1 MKKLIVAGVVVLS
14 LFVAAVFQIGAWAD
28 DPPELEPGWNLISAP
43 CTVSIAEIMEK
54 TGIKDILAYEW
65 NGEGYTQVDTL
76 RRGAGYAVNTNS
88 AIGVAGLCAGPDDT
102 QPLSIPFLSGWNL
115 MGNPYH
121 RALPFTEALGDKAD
135 QIADLIFEYKGGRYR
150 PMLKTDKITV
160 WSAVWIYAFN
170 PITLYYDFNCD
181 PMAVE
186 LVSPESATLEIG
198 GAATLKA
205 VCTIEGNN
213 GAAHDVT
220 AQSSWEMSDPAVFAA
235 TETPGVFTAVKDGVC
250 AVTARFDRFA
260 AGPVVLTVLPPAP
273 VLESLTL
280 SVSKVVLA
288 VGETASLM
296 ATGIY
301 SDGST
306 RDLTGFAVFTSSNP
320 EAGVI
325 DGAILTAAAVG
336 STDVTATAEGF
347 TSNSVHVTVSGAP
360 QYSQLGISI
369 YPATIQIHEYAVL
382 QAYVYLSSGGAV
394 DVTDQVV
401 WNFDG
406 EAGRLEDN
414 KVFYPSRLGRV
425 EFTAAFAGMTSNT
438 AALSVVEKQ
447 LIWLGLYTKQ
457 GPLKPLPC
465 PDEYDY
471 YCYNNHYIELGREG
485 QFSVIADYN
494 NYDWDWDAT
503 ARIEKWQALDESVLT
518 VDGGKVT
525 PRKTGLTGVRA
536 YMDGVWSDTAWVQVV
551 DGGTGSFLILE
562 YSNRETIVKQ
572 GGSIKIN
579 ATYYTRASADTVDPY
594 YGDGYYVE
602 DGIFNARLV
611 TDVADWLI
619 SNSQIGT
626 FNRSKALFT
635 GARPGTTNISAGY
648 DGLRSNSVE
657 LEVWQPADMSYCN
670 PEKPN
675 EAEWTDNETIAQ
687 LSTDCDRYAGTA
699 PVTVSFSALL
709 DESSFRRVF
718 DVCLDLFIYN
728 ADGELIKTFRNQN
741 CTPEPLFR
749 SAVVGFKPVFEYTAQ
764 WDRKDDAGQPVP
776 PGGYTAVARFY
787 VLYCPVLKVN
797 FTIE

>member
-1 MKKLIVAGVVVLS
+1 MKKLLVAGVIVLS
-14 LFVAAVFQIGAWAD
+14 LFIASVFQIGAWAD

-43 CTVSIAEIMEK
+43 CTVSIAAIMEK

-76 RRGAGYAVNTNS
+76 RRGTGYAVNTNS

-121 RALPFTEALGDKAD
+121 RALLFTEALGDKAD

-220 AQSSWEMSDPAVFAA
+220 AQSNWEISDPAVFAA

-260 AGPVVLTVLPPAP
+260 AVPVVLTVLPPAP

-280 SVSKVVLA
+280 SVSKAALA
-288 VGETASLM
+288 VGETASLS
-296 ATGIY
+296 AAGIY

-306 RDLTGFAVFTSSNP
+306 RDLTGSAVFNSSNP

-325 DGAILTAAAVG
+325 DGAALIAVAEG
-336 STDVTATAEGF
+336 RTDVTAAAEGF
-347 TSNSVHVTVSGAP
+347 TSNSVRVTVSGAP

-382 QAYVYLSSGGAV
+382 QAYAYLTTGGAV
-394 DVTDQVV
+394 NVTDQVV

-406 EAGRLEDN
+406 EAGRIDSN
-414 KVFYPSRLGRV
+414 RVFYPSRLGRV
-425 EFTAAFAGMTSNT
+425 EFTAAFAGMTSN
-438 AALSVVEKQ
+438 AAEISVVEKQ
-447 LIWLGLYTKQ
+447 LIWLGLHPVEG

-465 PDEYDY
+465 PDEYY
-471 YCYNNHYIELGREG
+471 YSCYNNHYIELGREG
-485 QFSVIADYN
+485 RFHVTAAYN
-494 NYDWDWDAT
+494 NYDWGMNVT
-503 ARIEKWQALDESVLT
+503 ARIEKWQVLDESVLT

-525 PRKTGLTGVRA
+525 PLKTGLTGVRA
-536 YMDGVWSDTAWVQVV
+536 YMDGVWSETAWVRVV

-562 YSNRETIVKQ
+562 YSHRDTIVKQ
-572 GGSIKIN
+572 GESIGMN
-579 ATYYTRASADTVDPY
+579 ATYYTRASAGGVAPY
-594 YGDGYYVE
+594 YVYDYYVE
-602 DGIFNARLV
+602 DGIFNARGV

-619 SNSQIGT
+619 SNSQIGS
-626 FNRSKALFT
+626 FDRNEALFT

-648 DGLRSNSVE
+648 GGLRSNSVE
-657 LEVWQPADMSYCN
+657 LEVWSPADMSYCN

-675 EAEWTDNETIAQ
+675 EASWTDNITIAQ
-687 LSTDCDRYAGTA
+687 LSTDCDRYAGA
-699 PVTVSFSALL
+699 SPVTVSFSALL
-709 DESSFRRVF
+709 SDYYHVL
-718 DVCLDLFIYN
+718 DVCLDLFIY
-728 ADGELIKTFRNQN
+728 DSDQQLVKTFRNQN
-741 CTPEPLFR
+741 CTPEPLMR
-749 SAVVGFKPVFEYTAQ
+749 RAVVGFKPVFEYTAQ

-776 PGGYTAVARFY
+776 PGVYTAVARFY